1 MLKKIIAM
9 LMILNLYAFGA
20 EKVAVGL
27 NINDTDLEV
36 DAKASLSVLTNSF
49 GYDNYYFTI
58 NWMNDKESFVSP
70 GFYVE
75 NLLRGS
81 SNFIFGFGIKSVFTK
96 HENLKF
102 SATPFMISAKVR
114 LIPRN
119 FPPAYISANWIYAP
133 SQLVFQ
139 DAKKYLEYRIEFNA
153 RVIENIELYAGHR
166 SLNTEYKA
174 EDKDILYNR
183 SLYAG
188 FRFLF

>member
-1 MLKKIIAM
+1 MIKKIIT
-9 LMILNLYAFGA
+9 LLIVCNLYLFGA

-36 DAKASLSVLTNSF
+36 DAKASLGALTNSF
-49 GYDNYYFTI
+49 GYDNYYFTLQ
-58 NWMNDKESFVSP
+58 WMNDKNALLSP

-96 HENLKF
+96 HENSDF
-102 SATPFMISAKVR
+102 IAIPFMISTKVR

-119 FPPAYISANWIYAP
+119 FPPAYISAYWIYAP
-133 SQLVFQ
+133 TQLVFQ
-139 DAKKYLEYRIEFNA
+139 DATKYLEYRIEFNA
-153 RVIENIELYAGHR
+153 RVIENIELYTGYR
-166 SLNTEYKA
+166 SLNTEYKT
-174 EDKDILYNR
+174 KDILYNR